1 MTKSEILSALD
12 ASRAALLDVIDGLPP
27 ERLLAP
33 NAVGEWSVR
42 DILQHLSLWEAEL
55 VRLLVHVDQRR
66 KPVGAGLGA
75 SPDFDSLNA
84 RWHAETK
91 DRPLENVLADF
102 HGVRRQTRRWVEEFS
117 EDELT
122 RVRPEPWLQRRPL
135 AVWIAEYSYEHE
147 AEHIQA
153 IRAWRQAAGG

>member
-27 ERLLAP
+27 E
-33 NAVGEWSVR
+33 
-42 DILQHLSLWEAEL
+42 
-55 VRLLVHVDQRR
+55 RLLVHVDQRR